1 MSRKFLLKKSLYSF
15 HLTGKKLV
23 QVCGDVQEEAM
34 KENDIGRKNII
45 FILYVWGEYIMKT
58 VFIAIVFIV
67 ICTAIVLFSLT
78 GLGN

>member
-1 MSRKFLLKKSLYSF
+1 
-15 HLTGKKLV
+15 
-23 QVCGDVQEEAM
+23 M

>member
-1 MSRKFLLKKSLYSF
+1 MA
-15 HLTGKKLV
+15 G
-23 QVCGDVQEEAM
+23 GNIIEDAM
-34 KENDIGRKNII
+34 KGNDIGRKNII

-67 ICTAIVLFSLT
+67 ICTAIVLFSLA